1 MYTFLGP
8 PNGFLS
14 NSLSIWSD
22 FKALLL
28 NFRLCY
34 KFLIPFVILP
44 EIESS
49 RIYGAFLSIWKLN
62 TENKVKD
69 VKDFNK

>member
-49 RIYGAFLSIWKLN
+49 RIYGAFLSI
-62 TENKVKD
+62 
-69 VKDFNK
+69 